1 MKDRDVQR
9 TFLCIIA
16 CIPEAYN
23 FPTKKL
29 FVSHSYHHEL
39 SIHEIRCN
47 IIRLPIERLELI
59 VRRNKELRL
68 PLSVVDPES
77 PDLSFIIEIQSVDCS
92 SVVNSVKTFHF
103 LRSVNVSKKRII
115 ERCCIEDFSRK
126 YRLKVGIAAC
136 LAGFDVAS
144 RYGVV
149 RHEDGLFCG
158 ALGAEAGND
167 LSDLLCPDLILFICR
182 QSRELCPEIL
192 LVESR
197 NDCEVCDPCC
207 YHARFCHDDDSA
219 VPLQHLLKHTELSG
233 SVVVR
238 CAPHDDDQLCRLSKF
253 RDDPRCGQHLIG
265 VADRSYLLLMED
277 VAGDTYDIRMLCF
290 RSLDHEFKT
299 LYGGLVSKVHA
310 VFIGGTLEGSQV
322 PISSMQ

>member
-1 MKDRDVQR
+1 MQDRDVQR

-16 CIPEAYN
+16 CIPEAYDLS
-23 FPTKKL
+23 TKKL

-68 PLSVVDPES
+68 PLSVVDPET

-92 SVVNSVKTFHF
+92 SVVNSVKAFHF

-115 ERCCIEDFSRK
+115 ERCCLEDFSRK
-126 YRLKVGIAAC
+126 DRIEVGIAAC

-158 ALGAEAGND
+158 ALGTKARDN
-167 LSDLLCPDLILFICR
+167 LSDLFCPYLILFICR
-182 QSRELCPEIL
+182 QPRELSPEFL
-192 LVESR
+192 FVESR

-219 VPLQHLLKHTELSG
+219 VPLQHLLKYTELSG

-238 CAPHDDDQLCRLSKF
+238 CAPHDDDQFCRLSKLC
-253 RDDPRCGQHLIG
+253 DDPRCGQHLIG

-290 RSLDHEFKT
+290 RSLDHVLKALDRCLISEIHSFFVGRT
-299 LYGGLVSKVHA
+299 
-310 VFIGGTLEGSQV
+310 FERPQM